1 MPKSFLVVA
10 HFFVFYLSLSL
21 SLFTSDRTYES
32 VRRYFAMNDESNVC
46 LILEKTVELYRV
58 VGARIYV
65 QYTIHSIQETKRYTY
80 PPSVCRYRIESTDK

>member
-1 MPKSFLVVA
+1 MPKTFLVVA

-21 SLFTSDRTYES
+21 FTSDRTYES
-32 VRRYFAMNDESNVC
+32 VRKYFAMNDESNVC